1 MTDNEKLVRLLQ
13 ERKMSV
19 TTAESCTGG
28 LVAAEITDVEGSSE
42 VFRRG
47 FITYCDEA
55 KHEML
60 GVPYEILLE
69 HTAVSQQTAEAMV
82 RGAAG
87 KAQADCAISVTGIAG
102 PGGGTEL
109 QPVGLVYIGLYVQG
123 MVIVERHLVDGD
135 RREVRRQAAE
145 RAIHG
150 MLELI

>member
-1 MTDNEKLVRLLQ
+1 
-13 ERKMSV
+13 MSV

-109 QPVGLVYIGLYVQG
+109 QPVGLVYIGFYVKG
-123 MVIVERHLVDGD
+123 MVIVEKHLFDGD

>member
-13 ERKMSV
+13 KKKMRI

-28 LVAAEITDVEGSSE
+28 LIAAEITDVEGASE
-42 VFRRG
+42 IFHKG
-47 FITYCDEA
+47 FVTYCDEA
-55 KHEML
+55 KNEML
-60 GVPYEILLE
+60 GVPYEILQE

-82 RGAAG
+82 RGAAK

-109 QPVGLVYIGLYVQG
+109 QPVGLVYIGLYVKG
-123 MVIVERHLVDGD
+123 MVIVERHLFDGD

>member
-13 ERKMSV
+13 EKKMTV
-19 TTAESCTGG
+19 TAAESCTGG
-28 LVAAEITDVEGSSE
+28 LVAAAITDVAGSSE
-42 VFRRG
+42 VFHRG
-47 FITYCDEA
+47 FVTYCDEA

-60 GVPYEILLE
+60 GVPQEILQRF
-69 HTAVSQQTAEAMV
+69 TAVSQQTAEVMA
-82 RGAAG
+82 RGAAQQ
-87 KAQADCAISVTGIAG
+87 AQADCAVSVTGIAG

-109 QPVGLVYIGLYVQG
+109 QPVGLVYIGFYVKG
-123 MVIVERHLVDGD
+123 MVIVEKHLFDGD

>member
-1 MTDNEKLVRLLQ
+1 MTDSEKLVRLLQ

-42 VFRRG
+42 VFHRG

-109 QPVGLVYIGLYVQG
+109 QPVGLVYIGFYVKG
-123 MVIVERHLVDGD
+123 MVIVEKHLFDGD